1 LSVLVYVAYVV
12 LRAFT
17 GGGEAEKK
25 FAAALGILGAA
36 NLPIIHLSVRKWG
49 GTHPQVITGK
59 GGGLNDPNMK
69 LGLLYGVI
77 AFTLLTLLLI
87 WLRVRQD
94 RAQARIDE
102 ALDEAS
108 ALGLVDD

>member
-1 LSVLVYVAYVV
+1 
-12 LRAFT
+12 
-17 GGGEAEKK
+17 
-25 FAAALGILGAA
+25 
-36 NLPIIHLSVRKWG
+36 
-49 GTHPQVITGK
+49 
-59 GGGLNDPNMK
+59 MK

>member
-1 LSVLVYVAYVV
+1 
-12 LRAFT
+12 
-17 GGGEAEKK
+17 
-25 FAAALGILGAA
+25 
-36 NLPIIHLSVRKWG
+36 
-49 GTHPQVITGK
+49 
-59 GGGLNDPNMK
+59 MK
-69 LGLLYGVI
+69 LGLLFGFA
-77 AFTLLTLLLI
+77 AFTLLTVLLV